1 MQQMEKDLNVQEPLD
16 EAYQRAQELAQMA
29 QDAKNDPAR
38 VLQELEKELPK
49 NPAMQKALAEIGKA
63 TAQTTEQSV
72 AEKANQPAML
82 GLTAELA
89 AHDLA
94 RVARH
99 QQRLNDTNAAQEVA
113 KASNALQQTAAAT
126 KPDPSKATPQQAQE
140 AQANASQAAKA
151 AEATATATPP
161 AFSPNPFL
169 QTQATLLAAALD
181 KLDQTL
187 HPMQSAQQS
196 QQGQPSDQG
205 QMKEAAQQ
213 NLADAQQSQQ
223 QNMANQRNQRQVPG
237 SQQPSQQMAQNQQQ
251 APKSSSPQ
259 QSKEGGNFETTLQ
272 DGVLGKD
279 VILVNGDW
287 GHLPSRMAKDLTEAT
302 RQEAAPEYRAA
313 IESYYKAI
321 ATKAKK

>member
-1 MQQMEKDLNVQEPLD
+1 
-16 EAYQRAQELAQMA
+16 
-29 QDAKNDPAR
+29 
-38 VLQELEKELPK
+38 
-49 NPAMQKALAEIGKA
+49 
-63 TAQTTEQSV
+63 
-72 AEKANQPAML
+72 ML

-99 QQRLNDTNAAQEVA
+99 QQRLNDTNSAQEVA

-126 KPDPSKATPQQAQE
+126 KPDPSKATQHQAQE

-151 AEATATATPP
+151 AEQTASATPP

-187 HPMQSAQQS
+187 HPMSSQQS

-223 QNMANQRNQRQVPG
+223 QNMASQRNQGQVPG

-321 ATKAKK
+321 ATKAKQ